1 MDSRQLMW
9 TRSFAVVASLAIALL
24 LTGCE
29 AGDTEKT
36 GGGDA
41 GATAD
46 QVADATPSDESG
58 KSSPDDVPELP
69 PDPVKV
75 TLPIPGTAA
84 ESDADRGEV
93 LLSRSRYYRL
103 DVETVDKNVLVTV
116 SRRWLYKDGFPAG
129 LIAAIR
135 KHPDVKQTDSR
146 LFDSRDGK
154 IEASQ
159 YIRWD
164 PAKSGSRAAAL
175 LLFVDGTDADGEAR
189 HELAISVDL
198 EVDATLGKA
207 KPKQTV
213 NFDAMSVDLDLD
225 TAKLSAVRWSDK
237 PLADGDAEGDGPEHT
252 VDIRVLG
259 TLTAESSAN
268 IRGADSLLADD
279 ISNSFRSLA
288 AIAFQ
293 NESHHGITLG
303 WLGLDQLRHGLII
316 VPQQDGKLYDLQY
329 SVAGESFDLDAM
341 RRQMEASSWPII
353 LRGRDYVGTSLS
365 GQHVF
370 QPIECLVSRRMPEK
384 PAAKPVRK
392 SDKKKSDKK
401 KSDKKKSDKKKSD
414 KKKSAE
420 KKTDKK
426 KSAEKKTDKKKS
438 AK

>member
-1 MDSRQLMW
+1 MDSRQPTW
-9 TRSFAVVASLAIALL
+9 TRIFAAVAPMVMALVM
-24 LTGCE
+24 TGCD
-29 AGDTEKT
+29 A
-36 GGGDA
+36 GDA
-41 GATAD
+41 GKPGTSDGASTDGQTA
-46 QVADATPSDESG
+46 PSPPEDKSG
-58 KSSPDDVPELP
+58 ITSPDDIPELP

-75 TLPIPGTAA
+75 ALSASGTDA
-84 ESDADRGEV
+84 ESAAASGEV
-93 LLSRSRYYRL
+93 LLSRSRYFRL
-103 DVETVDKNVLVTV
+103 DVETVDKSVLVTV

-135 KHPDVKQTDSR
+135 KHPAVKQTDSR

-154 IEASQ
+154 IQASQ

-164 PAKSGSRAAAL
+164 PSPSGSRAAAL
-175 LLFVDGTDADGEAR
+175 LLYVDGTDADGEAR

-198 EVDATLGKA
+198 EVAATLGKA

-213 NFDAMSVDLDLD
+213 AFDAMSVDLDLD
-225 TAKLSAVRWSDK
+225 TARLTAVRWSDK

-252 VDIRVLG
+252 VDIRVTG
-259 TLTAESSAN
+259 TLTADSSAN
-268 IRGADSLLADD
+268 IRGAAALLADD
-279 ISNSFRSLA
+279 VSNSFRSLA

-303 WLGLDQLRHGLII
+303 WLGLDQLRHGLIV

-341 RRQMEASSWPII
+341 RRQMEVASWPII

-370 QPIECLVSRRMPEK
+370 QPVECLVSRRMPEK
-384 PAAKPVRK
+384 PAGK
-392 SDKKKSDKK
+392 SDKKPAQKSGKKASKKASKKKPAAKKKSDKK
-401 KSDKKKSDKKKSD
+401 
-414 KKKSAE
+414 
-420 KKTDKK
+420 
-426 KSAEKKTDKKKS
+426 S

>member
-1 MDSRQLMW
+1 MDSRQRTWMR
-9 TRSFAVVASLAIALL
+9 TFAAVAPLAICLMMA
-24 LTGCE
+24 GCN
-29 AGDTEKT
+29 AGAANKT
-36 GGGDA
+36 GASDGAAKDGGQA
-41 GATAD
+41 ATSTTQD
-46 QVADATPSDESG
+46 KSG
-58 KSSPDDVPELP
+58 ITSPENIPELP
-69 PDPVKV
+69 PDPVK
-75 TLPIPGTAA
+75 LALSASGKDSGAEAA
-84 ESDADRGEV
+84 SGEV

-103 DVETVDKNVLVTV
+103 DVETVDKSVLVTV
-116 SRRWLYKDGFPAG
+116 SRRWLYKDGFPEG

-154 IEASQ
+154 IQASQ

-164 PAKSGSRAAAL
+164 PSPSGSRAAAL
-175 LLFVDGTDADGEAR
+175 LLYVDGTDADGETR

-213 NFDAMSVDLDLD
+213 VFDAMSVDLDLD
-225 TAKLSAVRWSDK
+225 TARLTAVRWSDK

-252 VDIRVLG
+252 VDIRVTG

-268 IRGADSLLADD
+268 IRGADALLADD
-279 ISNSFRSLA
+279 VSNSFRSLA

-303 WLGLDQLRHGLII
+303 WLGLDQLRHGLIV

-341 RRQMEASSWPII
+341 RRQMEVASWPII

-370 QPIECLVSRRMPEK
+370 QPVECLVSRRMPEK
-384 PAAKPVRK
+384 PTGK
-392 SDKKKSDKK
+392 SDKKPAQKSDKKASKKKPAAKKKSDKK
-401 KSDKKKSDKKKSD
+401 KSDKLKSDKK
-414 KKKSAE
+414 SAR
-420 KKTDKK
+420 
-426 KSAEKKTDKKKS
+426 
-438 AK
+438 

>member
-1 MDSRQLMW
+1 MDSRQPTW
-9 TRSFAVVASLAIALL
+9 TRTFAASASLMIFLV
-24 LTGCE
+24 LTGCD
-29 AGDTEKT
+29 AGDAKNT
-36 GGGDA
+36 GAGDGSAKGGQ
-41 GATAD
+41 AT
-46 QVADATPSDESG
+46 TPAPEDKSG
-58 KSSPDDVPELP
+58 ITSPDNIPELP

-75 TLPIPGTAA
+75 TLSAPGTDSESEAA
-84 ESDADRGEV
+84 SGEV

-103 DVETVDKNVLVTV
+103 DVETVDKSVLVTV
-116 SRRWLYKDGFPAG
+116 SRRWLYKDGFPSG

-135 KHPDVKQTDSR
+135 KHPAVKQTDSR

-154 IEASQ
+154 IQASQ

-164 PAKSGSRAAAL
+164 PAQSGSRAAAL
-175 LLFVDGTDADGEAR
+175 LLYVDGTDADGDAR

-213 NFDAMSVDLDLD
+213 AFDAMSVDLDLD
-225 TAKLSAVRWSDK
+225 TARLTAVRWSDK

-252 VDIRVLG
+252 VDIRVTG

-268 IRGADSLLADD
+268 IRGADALLADD
-279 ISNSFRSLA
+279 VSNSFRSLA

-303 WLGLDQLRHGLII
+303 WLGLDHLRHGLIV

-341 RRQMEASSWPII
+341 RRQMEAASWPII

-370 QPIECLVSRRMPEK
+370 QPVECLVSRRMPEK
-384 PAAKPVRK
+384 PAAKKPAEKKPAAKKPAKKKPAAKK
-392 SDKKKSDKK
+392 SPKKKSDKK
-401 KSDKKKSDKKKSD
+401 SP
-414 KKKSAE
+414 KKKSA
-420 KKTDKK
+420 T
-426 KSAEKKTDKKKS
+426 
-438 AK
+438 